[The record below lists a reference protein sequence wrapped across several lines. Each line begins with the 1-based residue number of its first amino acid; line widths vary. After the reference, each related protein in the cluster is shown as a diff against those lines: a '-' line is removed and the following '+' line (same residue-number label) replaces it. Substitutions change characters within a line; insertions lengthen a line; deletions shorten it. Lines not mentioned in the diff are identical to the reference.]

1 MSKNAMRR
9 NLRQSIIK
17 SIGRYLAITMIIA
30 LGAGLFV
37 GLLMTKTDM
46 VATGQTFM
54 DQQDMFDLRMI
65 SNYGWTNKYVQK
77 FSELAGVTAA
87 EGVYCIDLIA
97 NREDSTQ
104 ESVYRFYT
112 IPDSVDKV
120 ALRGGRMPQKDD
132 ECLADGYRNDDSVLG
147 TTITISD
154 SNDPDSLDKVVQKTF
169 TIVGYVSSPLYMDM
183 NRGTTSVGSG
193 SLSDCFYV
201 PKAALDNDYYTE
213 IHLRL
218 GGSHKIYTEEYN
230 DFLDGEADRLKPQ
243 AEQLCQERFSD
254 VKEEAEEEYDKGYR
268 EYQDGVKEYEDAK
281 KDAEKELTDAEK
293 KLKDGEEELEKNR
306 KKLIDGGK
314 EIKDGREKIEEARGQ
329 IEQARKELAQ
339 KKAETEAQLAAA
351 EEQLNTQSAPVKE
364 AYNQVADKITE
375 SQACVD
381 RHRAL
386 TDAINEKNGVISQLE
401 ERLAAAA
408 EEDKESIQ
416 TQLDTCK

>member
-183 NRGTTSVGSG
+183 NRGTTSVL
-193 SLSDCFYV
+193 SL
-201 PKAALDNDYYTE
+201 
-213 IHLRL
+213 IH
-218 GGSHKIYTEEYN
+218 I
-230 DFLDGEADRLKPQ
+230 
-243 AEQLCQERFSD
+243 
-254 VKEEAEEEYDKGYR
+254 
-268 EYQDGVKEYEDAK
+268 
-281 KDAEKELTDAEK
+281 
-293 KLKDGEEELEKNR
+293 
-306 KKLIDGGK
+306 
-314 EIKDGREKIEEARGQ
+314 
-329 IEQARKELAQ
+329 
-339 KKAETEAQLAAA
+339 
-351 EEQLNTQSAPVKE
+351 
-364 AYNQVADKITE
+364 
-375 SQACVD
+375 
-381 RHRAL
+381 
-386 TDAINEKNGVISQLE
+386 
-401 ERLAAAA
+401 
-408 EEDKESIQ
+408 
-416 TQLDTCK
+416 